1 MRDAVFDDEQ
11 RRAFEAS
18 AAASGAATIERA
30 YRLAGRIVRLRVVGP
45 ALAARFAQSWTH
57 LEVASAPGAAGAL
70 HIDICAAPLDRPAI
84 AGHDSAVTLSACGGF
99 VEERSAYLDASYDRR
114 RRRITARV
122 RDDVPLPIGA
132 THKPF
137 QMLISAWLSDLG
149 VSFVHAGMVSRDGH
163 GALVAGPGG
172 VGKTTTVLSCVSAG
186 LDILGDDR
194 VGVEPEAAGGLVGW
208 SLYGSVQFAPGDIER
223 YPWLRGAEATE
234 RLPTGK
240 AVAFLGAACGDRLVA
255 RTRLSAVLLPRL
267 ARREVNGLSR
277 ARPREALVQM
287 VASTLA
293 CRLHAGQAEVD
304 RLGAIAEQVPCY
316 WLDVGAGVNDVP
328 QLVADAL
335 DRAWDGA

>member
-1 MRDAVFDDEQ
+1 MRA
-11 RRAFEAS
+11 
-18 AAASGAATIERA
+18 GAPGTTTIERV
-30 YRLAGRIVRLRVVGP
+30 YRIAGRVVHVRVVGRT
-45 ALAARFAQSWTH
+45 LAGRFAQSWTH
-57 LEVASAPGAAGAL
+57 MEVAGAQGAPCAL
-70 HIDICAAPLDRPAI
+70 CIDICAAPAAGPARP
-84 AGHDSAVTLSACGGF
+84 GRDTAVTLSACGGY
-99 VEERSAYLDASYDRR
+99 VEERSDHLDASYDRR

-172 VGKTTTVLSCVSAG
+172 VGKTTTVLTCASAG
-186 LDILGDDR
+186 FDVLGDDR
-194 VGVEPEAAGGLVGW
+194 VGVEPDAAGGLVGW
-208 SLYGSVQFAPGDIER
+208 SLYGSVQFAPGDLER
-223 YPWLRGAEATE
+223 HPWLRGAEAAE

-240 AVAFLGAACGDRLVA
+240 AVAFLGSACRDRLVA
-255 RTRLSAVLLPRL
+255 QARLDVVLLPRL
-267 ARREVNGLSR
+267 ARREVNALSP

-316 WLDVGAGVNDVP
+316 WLDVGAGTGDVP
-328 QLVADAL
+328 QLVAEAL
-335 DRAWDGA
+335 DRARDGA